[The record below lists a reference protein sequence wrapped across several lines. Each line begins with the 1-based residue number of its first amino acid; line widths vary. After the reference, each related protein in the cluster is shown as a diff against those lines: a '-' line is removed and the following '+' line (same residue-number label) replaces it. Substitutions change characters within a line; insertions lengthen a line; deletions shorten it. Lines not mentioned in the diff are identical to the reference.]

1 MASIAV
7 VDGTDVAALRL
18 FLATVEL
25 GSVSKA
31 AARLQM
37 TQPSAT
43 AKLQKLERQLSTTLL
58 ERTPT
63 GSAIT
68 PDGQRLAAACA
79 DVIAAATALVDRA
92 EALGAE
98 RDRLTVAATRH
109 VADHFLP
116 GWVAGAQVIDAQ
128 LVLLELDTLRVAQA
142 VRAGDAAIGFTE
154 GPHPPL
160 GLRSHVVATER
171 LVPVV
176 GRGHPWYGRRSA
188 VTHPDLVGTTLVL
201 GQPGSGSRDVVEAAF
216 ALHGRGGVGEHIPVP
231 SVTAARLAAL
241 NGAGV
246 AFLPRCRAHADL
258 ASGDL
263 FALPLRELSIEQPV
277 RVVWRGARPATRPAR
292 AFVDAL
298 TRRPVSDLG

>member
-18 FLATVEL
+18 FLAVVEL

-31 AARLQM
+31 AARMQM

-43 AKLQKLERQLSTTLL
+43 AKLQKLERRLGTTLL

-63 GSAIT
+63 GSVAT
-68 PDGQRLAAACA
+68 SEGQRLAAACA
-79 DVIAAATALVDRA
+79 DVVSAATALVDRA
-92 EALGAE
+92 EALRAE

-116 GWVAGAQVIDAQ
+116 GWVASAGGSGVQ
-128 LVLLELDTLRVAQA
+128 LALIELDTLGVAQA
-142 VRAGDAAIGFTE
+142 VRAGDATIGFTE

-160 GLRSHVVATER
+160 GLRSEVVATER

-176 GRGHPWYGRRSA
+176 GRGHRWYGRRSA
-188 VTHPDLVGTTLVL
+188 VSHGDLVATTLVL

-216 ALHGRGGVGEHIPVP
+216 ALHGRGGVGEHVAVP

-241 NGAGV
+241 TGSGV
-246 AFLPRCRAHADL
+246 AFLPECRAHPDL
-258 ASGDL
+258 ATGDL
-263 FALPLRELSIEQPV
+263 FTLPVRDLTIDQPV

-292 AFVDAL
+292 TFVDAL
-298 TRRPVSDLG
+298 LQERA

>member
-18 FLATVEL
+18 FLAAAEL

-31 AARLQM
+31 AARMQM

-43 AKLQKLERQLSTTLL
+43 AKLQKLERQLGTTLL

-63 GSAIT
+63 GSVVT
-68 PDGQRLAAACA
+68 DDGQRLAVACA
-79 DVIAAATALVDRA
+79 DVVAAATALADRA

-116 GWVAGAQVIDAQ
+116 GWVAGARLSGVQV
-128 LVLLELDTLRVAQA
+128 VLLELDTLRVAQA
-142 VRAGDAAIGFTE
+142 VRAGEATVGFTE

-160 GLRSHVVATER
+160 GLRSEVVATER

-188 VTHPDLVGTTLVL
+188 IGHPELVATTLVL
-201 GQPGSGSRDVVEAAF
+201 GQPGSGSRDVVEATF
-216 ALHGRGGVGEHIPVP
+216 ALHGQGGVGEHLAVP

-241 NGAGV
+241 SDAGV
-246 AFLPRCRAHADL
+246 AFLPGCRVHADL

-263 FALPLRELSIEQPV
+263 FALPVRDLEIEQPV
-277 RVVWRGARPATRPAR
+277 RVVWRGPRPR
-292 AFVDAL
+292 FVETL
-298 TRRPVSDLG
+298 TH

>member
-18 FLATVEL
+18 FLAAVEL

-31 AARLQM
+31 AARMQM

-43 AKLQKLERQLSTTLL
+43 AKLQKLERQLGTTLL

-63 GSAIT
+63 GSVVT
-68 PDGQRLAAACA
+68 DDGQRLAVACA
-79 DVIAAATALVDRA
+79 DVVAAATALVDRA

-116 GWVAGAQVIDAQ
+116 GWVAGARLSGAQV
-128 LVLLELDTLRVAQA
+128 VLLELDTLRVAQA
-142 VRAGDAAIGFTE
+142 VRAGDATVGFTE

-160 GLRSHVVATER
+160 GLRAELVATER

-176 GRGHPWYGRRSA
+176 GRDHPWYRRRSA
-188 VTHPDLVGTTLVL
+188 VTHAELVTTTLVL
-201 GQPGSGSRDVVEAAF
+201 IQPGSGSRDVVEAAF
-216 ALHGRGGVGEHIPVP
+216 ALRGQGGIGEHVDVVN
-231 SVTAARLAAL
+231 VTAARLAAL
-241 NGAGV
+241 SAAGV
-246 AFLPRCRAHADL
+246 AFLPECRVARDL

-263 FALPLRELSIEQPV
+263 FELTMSEFAIDQPV
-277 RVVWRGARPATRPAR
+277 RVVWRGPRPR
-292 AFVDAL
+292 FVEELCQAAHNE
-298 TRRPVSDLG
+298 

>member
-1 MASIAV
+1 MATIAV

-18 FLATVEL
+18 FLAAVEL

-31 AARLQM
+31 AARMQM

-43 AKLQKLERQLSTTLL
+43 AKLQKLERQLGATLL

-63 GSAIT
+63 GSIAT
-68 PDGQRLAAACA
+68 AEGQRLAAACA
-79 DVIAAATALVDRA
+79 DVVSAATALVDRA
-92 EALGAE
+92 EALRAE

-116 GWVAGAQVIDAQ
+116 GWVAAAGGSGGVQ
-128 LVLLELDTLRVAQA
+128 LALIELDTLRVAQA
-142 VRAGDAAIGFTE
+142 VRAGEATIGFTE

-160 GLRSHVVATER
+160 GLRSELVAAER

-176 GRGHPWYGRRSA
+176 GRGHRWYGRRSA
-188 VTHPDLVGTTLVL
+188 VSHGDLVGTTLVL
-201 GQPGSGSRDVVEAAF
+201 GQPGSGSRDVVEASF
-216 ALHGRGGVGEHIPVP
+216 ALHGRGGVGEHVAVQ

-241 NGAGV
+241 NGSGV
-246 AFLPRCRAHADL
+246 AFLPECRAHGDL

-263 FALPLRELSIEQPV
+263 YALPVRELAIEQPV
-277 RVVWRGARPATRPAR
+277 RVVWRGARPATAPAR

-298 TRRPVSDLG
+298 TRTPTAR

>member
-18 FLATVEL
+18 FLAAVEL

-31 AARLQM
+31 AARMQM

-43 AKLQKLERQLSTTLL
+43 AKLQKLERQLGTTLL

-63 GSAIT
+63 GSLAT
-68 PDGQRLAAACA
+68 SEGQRLAAACA
-79 DVIAAATALVDRA
+79 DVVAAATALVDRA

-109 VADHFLP
+109 IADHFLP
-116 GWVAGAQVIDAQ
+116 GWVASAGGSGVQ
-128 LVLLELDTLRVAQA
+128 LALIELDTLRVAQA
-142 VRAGDAAIGFTE
+142 VRAGDATIGFTE

-160 GLRSHVVATER
+160 GLRSELVAAER

-188 VTHPDLVGTTLVL
+188 VSHGDLVATTLVL
-201 GQPGSGSRDVVEAAF
+201 GHPGSGSRDVVEAAF
-216 ALHGRGGVGEHIPVP
+216 ALHGRGGVGEHIAVQ

-241 NGAGV
+241 NGSGV
-246 AFLPRCRAHADL
+246 AFLPECRANGDL
-258 ASGDL
+258 ATGDL
-263 FALPLRELSIEQPV
+263 FALPVRELAIEQPV

-292 AFVDAL
+292 TFVDAL
-298 TRRPVSDLG
+298 TRATTAR

>member
-18 FLATVEL
+18 FLAAVEL

-31 AARLQM
+31 AARMQM

-43 AKLQKLERQLSTTLL
+43 AKLQKLERQLGTSLL

-63 GSAIT
+63 GSVVTA
-68 PDGQRLAAACA
+68 DGARLAPACTE
-79 DVIAAATALVDRA
+79 VVSAATALVDRA
-92 EALGAE
+92 ESLRAE

-116 GWVAGAQVIDAQ
+116 GWVTGAGFTGVE

-142 VRAGDAAIGFTE
+142 VRSGDATIGFTE

-160 GLRSHVVATER
+160 GLRSEVVASER
-171 LVPVV
+171 IVPVV
-176 GRGHPWYGRRSA
+176 GRGHPWYGRRSSVSHDA
-188 VTHPDLVGTTLVL
+188 LVGTTLVL

-216 ALHGRGGVGEHIPVP
+216 AELGRGGVGEHLAVP
-231 SVTAARLAAL
+231 SVSAARLAAL
-241 NGAGV
+241 NGSGV
-246 AFLPRCRAHADL
+246 AFLPECRAREHL
-258 ASGDL
+258 AAGDL
-263 FALPLRELSIEQPV
+263 FAVPIRELKIEQPV
-277 RVVWRGARPATRPAR
+277 RLVWRGARPASRPAQ
-292 AFVDAL
+292 AFVAGL
-298 TRRPVSDLG
+298 IA

>member
-43 AKLQKLERQLSTTLL
+43 AKLQKLERQLGTTLL

-63 GSAIT
+63 GSAVT
-68 PDGQRLAAACA
+68 PDGQRLAVACA
-79 DVIAAATALVDRA
+79 DVVAAATALVDRA

-116 GWVAGAQVIDAQ
+116 GWVAGSRIGGAQ

-142 VRAGDAAIGFTE
+142 VRAGEATIGFTE

-160 GLRSHVVATER
+160 GLRSAVVATER
-171 LVPVV
+171 LLAVV

-188 VTHPDLVGTTLVL
+188 ITHADLVGTTLVL

-216 ALHGRGGVGEHIPVP
+216 ALLGEGDVGEHIAVP

-246 AFLPRCRAHADL
+246 AFLPGCRAHADL

-263 FALPLRELSIEQPV
+263 VALPVRDLTIDQPV

-292 AFVDAL
+292 TFVGEL
-298 TRRPVSDLG
+298 VG